1 MQIQYLRTHEFGHE
15 TEIILKKIKKTFLT
29 RVQMPKLTTLILRP
43 RYLHKNH
50 IKTNY
55 KTQYTINQVLIAGI
69 REKNTN
75 KIKSIQIYIL
85 NTILKSL
92 DQDNIMQSKNKLIMK
107 SNFKSSQYK

>member
-1 MQIQYLRTHEFGHE
+1 MS
-15 TEIILKKIKKTFLT
+15 K
-29 RVQMPKLTTLILRP
+29 PTTLILKP

-55 KTQYTINQVLIAGI
+55 KAQYSINQVLTAGI
-69 REKNTN
+69 RKKNTN
-75 KIKSIQIYIL
+75 KIKSIQIYVL